1 MTDSNRTTDDLRIE
15 PKDDHAPT
23 QSPQPESE
31 TRTQQADE
39 AWARDA
45 LLDLAREG
53 LLERRRAR
61 RWQMF
66 FRLIGLGI
74 LIWVIALFTFQV
86 DHGESGALGSL
97 KQPTA
102 AVIDVHGIIAPGQ
115 EASAEK
121 LIPIL
126 EKAFKAPQIKGIV
139 LRMNTPGGSP
149 VQAGQIYDAI
159 MRLRQAYPAKPIYAV
174 TEDICASG
182 GYYIAAATDKIY
194 ADKASLVGSIGVRM
208 DGFGFVDAM
217 HKLGI
222 ESRLIT
228 SGANKAMLD
237 PFTPENPAQVQYM
250 QKLLDTVHQQFIDAV
265 KKGRGNRLANDPDL
279 FSGLIYTGDQAV
291 KNGLVDGLGT
301 VNSVVHDQFR
311 LEHEVDLTPRK
322 NALDRLLSQTAIEF
336 GHSLMGL
343 WTDQIGPKLLP

>member
-1 MTDSNRTTDDLRIE
+1 MTDPNRNTDDLRIE
-15 PKDDHAPT
+15 PLDGHAPT
-23 QSPQPESE
+23 GSAKPGPN
-31 TRTQQADE
+31 TQTQHDDR
-39 AWARDA
+39 WARDA

-53 LLERRRAR
+53 LMERRRAR

-66 FRLIGLGI
+66 FRLLGFGI
-74 LIWVIALFTFQV
+74 VIWVIAAFTLKV
-86 DHGESGALGSL
+86 DHAGSGALNL

-102 AVIDVHGIIAPGQ
+102 AIIDIRGIIAAGQ
-115 EASAEK
+115 DASAEK

-149 VQAGQIYDAI
+149 VQAGQIFDAI
-159 MRLRQAYPAKPIYAV
+159 MRLRKEYPAKPIYAV

-182 GYYIAAATDKIY
+182 GYYIAAAADKIY

-208 DGFGFVDAM
+208 DGFGFVGAM
-217 HKLGI
+217 HTLGI
-222 ESRLIT
+222 ESRLLT

-250 QKLLDTVHQQFIDAV
+250 QKLLDAVHQQFIDAV
-265 KKGRGNRLANDPDL
+265 KQGRGNRLANDPDL

-301 VNSVVHDQFR
+301 VRSVVHDQFR
-311 LEHEVDLTPRK
+311 LQHEVDLTPHK
-322 NALDRLLSQTAIEF
+322 SPLDRLLSQTATEF

-343 WTDQIGPKLLP
+343 WASQIGPKLLP

>member
-1 MTDSNRTTDDLRIE
+1 MTDPNRTTDDLRIE
-15 PKDDHAPT
+15 PLDEHTPASGAKPT
-23 QSPQPESE
+23 PD
-31 TRTQQADE
+31 TRAQHEDN
-39 AWARDA
+39 WARDA

-53 LLERRRAR
+53 LMERRRAR

-66 FRLIGLGI
+66 FRLLGFGI
-74 LIWVIALFTFQV
+74 VIWLIAAFTLKV
-86 DHGESGALGSL
+86 DHSESGALNL

-102 AVIDVHGIIAPGQ
+102 AIIDIRGIIAAGQ
-115 EASAEK
+115 DASAEK

-159 MRLRQAYPAKPIYAV
+159 MRLRKEYPAKPIYAV

-182 GYYIAAATDKIY
+182 GYYIAAAADKIY

-208 DGFGFVDAM
+208 DGFGFVGAM
-217 HKLGI
+217 HTLGI
-222 ESRLIT
+222 ESRLLT

-250 QKLLDTVHQQFIDAV
+250 QKLLDAVHQQFIDAV
-265 KKGRGNRLANDPDL
+265 KQGRGNRLSDDPDL

-301 VNSVVHDQFR
+301 VRSVVHDQFR
-311 LEHEVDLTPRK
+311 LQHEVDLTPHK
-322 NALDRLLSQTAIEF
+322 SPLDRLLSQTATEF

-343 WTDQIGPKLLP
+343 WAGQIGPKLLP

>member
-1 MTDSNRTTDDLRIE
+1 ML
-15 PKDDHAPT
+15 
-23 QSPQPESE
+23 SPCIRGGFRAAD
-31 TRTQQADE
+31 TRAQHEDN
-39 AWARDA
+39 WARDA

-53 LLERRRAR
+53 LMERRRAR

-66 FRLIGLGI
+66 FRLLGFGI
-74 LIWVIALFTFQV
+74 VIWLIAAFTLKV
-86 DHGESGALGSL
+86 DHSESGALNL

-102 AVIDVHGIIAPGQ
+102 AIIDIRGIIAAGQ
-115 EASAEK
+115 DASAEK

-159 MRLRQAYPAKPIYAV
+159 MRLRKEYPAKPIYAV

-182 GYYIAAATDKIY
+182 GYYIAAAADKIY

-208 DGFGFVDAM
+208 DGFGFVGAM
-217 HKLGI
+217 HTLGI
-222 ESRLIT
+222 ESRLLT

-250 QKLLDTVHQQFIDAV
+250 QKLLDAVHQQFIDAV
-265 KKGRGNRLANDPDL
+265 KQGRGNRLSDDPDL

-301 VNSVVHDQFR
+301 VRSVVHDQFR
-311 LEHEVDLTPRK
+311 LQHEVDLTPHK
-322 NALDRLLSQTAIEF
+322 SPLDRLLSQTATEF

-343 WTDQIGPKLLP
+343 WAGQIGPKLLP

>member
-1 MTDSNRTTDDLRIE
+1 MTDPNRNTDDLRIE
-15 PKDDHAPT
+15 PLDGHAPAGGAKT
-23 QSPQPESE
+23 E
-31 TRTQQADE
+31 TKTHAQQEDS
-39 AWARDA
+39 WARDA

-53 LLERRRAR
+53 LMERRRAR

-66 FRLIGLGI
+66 FRLLGFGI
-74 LIWVIALFTFQV
+74 VIWVIAAFTLKV
-86 DHGESGALGSL
+86 DHAGSDALNL

-102 AVIDVHGIIAPGQ
+102 AIIDIRGIIAAGQ
-115 EASAEK
+115 DASAEK

-159 MRLRQAYPAKPIYAV
+159 MRLRKEYPAKPIYAV

-182 GYYIAAATDKIY
+182 GYYIAAAADKIY

-208 DGFGFVDAM
+208 DGFGFVGAM
-217 HKLGI
+217 HTLGI
-222 ESRLIT
+222 ESRLLT

-250 QKLLDTVHQQFIDAV
+250 QKLLDAVHQQFIDAV
-265 KKGRGNRLANDPDL
+265 KQGRGNRLANDPDL

-301 VNSVVHDQFR
+301 VGSVVHDQFR
-311 LEHEVDLTPRK
+311 LQHEVDLTPHK
-322 NALDRLLSQTAIEF
+322 SPLDRLLSQTATEF

-343 WTDQIGPKLLP
+343 WAGQIGPKLLP